1 MGLFRNDALGQAH
14 VAWGSRSKK
23 SQLRVAEQFAD
34 TAMCRLALRADS
46 TADCK
51 RKHMGKASSLGFQV
65 APLSFL
71 FSEEKEKNNSF
82 TVVTWVS
89 ISG

>member
-51 RKHMGKASSLGFQV
+51 RKHMGKASSRLPGR
-65 APLSFL
+65 APELPVSA
-71 FSEEKEKNNSF
+71 EKEKNNSF
-82 TVVTWVS
+82 TAVTWVS